1 MSNSSQNTVT
11 HGCSVCLSAGYFT
24 ELQIWTLIRDIISRM
39 STAGQV
45 AIEPKNVFISG
56 NSFILGKNTEASK
69 EFSAPEQTGKNSTPT
84 EAGKI
89 WQIGATA
96 YYLFM
101 GCSVFA
107 GFGGKI
113 QTADSEVPQMRKDL
127 PLLSETIAHCLAFDP
142 ANRPAAA
149 ELLKTAETEIARCK
163 NNHAKRKLKSTG
175 NHIISHSKATYWKE
189 KMEE

>member
-1 MSNSSQNTVT
+1 MSDFNKKTDNLS
-11 HGCSVCLSAGYFT
+11 GSVSLAAGYFT
-24 ELQIWTLIRDIISRM
+24 ELHTWTLIRDIISEM
-39 STAGQV
+39 SSANRV
-45 AIEPKNVFISG
+45 AIEPNNIYISD
-56 NSFILGKNTEASK
+56 NSFVLGNNTETSK
-69 EFSAPEQTGKNSTPT
+69 EFEAPEQSGKEINQT
-84 EAGKI
+84 EAAKI
-89 WQIGATA
+89 WQLGATA
-96 YYLFM
+96 YYFFM
-101 GCSVFA
+101 GCPVFA
-107 GFGGKI
+107 GFGGRI
-113 QTADSEVPQMRKDL
+113 QTADSVVPQMRKDL